1 MRTRQSKCLHNHNNG
16 TMRQKYLYYIG
27 YVMLAALTLFF
38 CWLFCLRWG
47 VFGAKV
53 DWISQHSVIP
63 DYFRKQFYATGKLFP
78 EFAMNLGGGQ
88 NIYNYSYYGLYS
100 PLFLVSYALP
110 FVKMSTY
117 VIVME
122 IVCLMASVLLLYLWL
137 CRKGFG
143 GAVSF
148 MTAVVFLLTGPM
160 ICQSYSQIMFVNY
173 MPFLILALLGVD
185 RYFEKSRSG
194 LLAVSTFLMIMTS
207 FYFSIGGMLAL
218 VIYGIHCYGRKL
230 EKQGTKATVK
240 GFLCEGVRFLV
251 PMFIAVLMS
260 GVLLVPTALALIGRS
275 SGESSGGSATA
286 ESLSALL
293 ASGNVTKILKGLFFP
308 KIRLSGVF
316 YSPYGLGFGTL
327 MLTVLIATMFRR
339 KWSDCIM
346 AWLVAIVAGVP
357 IFVYILN
364 GGLYLRDKALIPLI
378 PIFGYMLAMYLK
390 RMGQKSFSWFGCI
403 PYVVTMWLIYIGRNQ
418 ENVEHLWPL
427 LMIESQIMF
436 GCYLAAGMI
445 KEICQNSKRINQ
457 SATCTKTKDRD
468 GNIANCMKIW
478 GSRAATLLLAGSMA
492 VFLAVFDNQ
501 YAEEK
506 QEMLDPTFYEQVT
519 DQKIGDAVQK
529 ATDEAKKDGGF
540 YRTVQ
545 LGNDDENAANLN
557 RVWNIDQNISSI
569 YSSSYNK
576 AYQNFRKDTFGLEQP
591 YRNFLMQSEESN
603 PIYERFMGE
612 KYIVTKSEMTGCRLL
627 EKSGE
632 WNIYENENAAP
643 VIYGT
648 SRLMSEKE
656 YKKLEYPYNQTT
668 LLKKAVVP
676 ENTVRQTDNGQQTDD
691 TVKQT
696 DNGQQSGGADNVD
709 CLHNV
714 ALRFGENS
722 CISEVDGGYHIS
734 ARKDTKV
741 KAEIVSQIDVNSA
754 NTKNDGENTNVE
766 NEAKTASGNKVLL
779 LRFKVRNLK
788 PEKDL
793 TIWVNGDRNKLSA
806 KQRVYYNNNTTFTY
820 AVALDSDENQVEVT
834 FSKGKYNLSD
844 MEAYIETMPGTELY
858 ESEFLQNNTKTK
870 GNVIAGNLTM
880 QKDGYLITSIPYDSG
895 FKIQIDGKAV
905 KSEKVNTAFLGCKMK
920 AGEHDIVITYHAPGL
935 AAGKMMSLAGVLGF
949 LVLFLSEQRES
960 HKKIRQNL

>member
-1 MRTRQSKCLHNHNNG
+1 MKTRQSRYLHNTG
-16 TMRQKYLYYIG
+16 YII
-27 YVMLAALTLFF
+27 LAALTLFF

-78 EFAMNLGGGQ
+78 EFARNLGSGQ

-100 PLFLVSYALP
+100 PLFLLSYALP

-137 CRKGFG
+137 CRRGFG
-143 GAVSF
+143 GAISF

-173 MPFLILALLGVD
+173 MPFLVLALLGVD
-185 RYFEKSRSG
+185 RYFEKGRSG

-251 PMFIAVLMS
+251 PMFLAVLMS

-275 SGESSGGSATA
+275 SGESSGGSATV

-308 KIRLSGVF
+308 QIRLTGVF

-327 MLTVLIATMFRR
+327 MLTVLISTMFRR
-339 KWSDCIM
+339 KWSDCVV

-357 IFVYILN
+357 VFVYILN

-378 PIFGYMLAMYLK
+378 PLFCYMLAMYLK
-390 RMGQKSFSWFGCI
+390 RIGQKEFSWTGCV
-403 PYVVTMWLIYIGRNQ
+403 PYVVTMLLIYIGRNQ
-418 ENVEHLWPL
+418 EGVEHLWPL

-436 GCYLAAGMI
+436 GCYLAVGMI
-445 KEICQNSKRINQ
+445 KEMS
-457 SATCTKTKDRD
+457 
-468 GNIANCMKIW
+468 GNITKRMKVW
-478 GSRAATLLLAGSMA
+478 GSRATALLLAGSMA

-506 QEMLDPTFYEQVT
+506 QEMLDTTFYEQVT
-519 DQKIGDAVQK
+519 DSKIGDAVQK

-540 YRTVQ
+540 YRTIQ

-612 KYIVTKSEMTGCRLL
+612 KYIVTKSKMKGCRLL
-627 EKSGE
+627 GTSGE

-648 SRLMSEKE
+648 SQLMSEKE
-656 YKKLEYPYNQTT
+656 YKKLEYPYNQIT
-668 LLKKAVVP
+668 LLKKAVAP
-676 ENTVRQTDNGQQTDD
+676 ESAAKLMDDGQQTDDTVNQTDNGQQTGN
-691 TVKQT
+691 T
-696 DNGQQSGGADNVD
+696 DNVD

-722 CISEVDGGYHIS
+722 CISEADGGYHIS

-741 KAEIVSQIDVNSA
+741 KAEIMNE
-754 NTKNDGENTNVE
+754 TKTD
-766 NEAKTASGNKVLL
+766 SGNRVLM

-788 PEKDL
+788 PSKDL

-820 AVALDSDENQVEVT
+820 AVALDGDENQVEVT

-844 MEAYIETMPGTELY
+844 VEAYIGTLPGTELY
-858 ESEFLQNNTKTK
+858 ESEFLQNDTKTK
-870 GNVIAGNLTM
+870 GNVIAGKLTM

-895 FKIQIDGKAV
+895 FQIQIDGKNV

-935 AAGKMMSLAGVLGF
+935 AAGKVMSLVGILGF
-949 LVLFLSEQRES
+949 LILSVSEHRELR
-960 HKKIRQNL
+960 KKIRQNM

>member
-1 MRTRQSKCLHNHNNG
+1 MKTRQSRHQHN
-16 TMRQKYLYYIG
+16 IG
-27 YVMLAALTLFF
+27 YVLLAALTLFF

-100 PLFLVSYALP
+100 PLFLLSYALP

-143 GAVSF
+143 GAISF

-185 RYFEKSRSG
+185 RYFEKGRSG
-194 LLAVSTFLMIMTS
+194 LLAVGTFLMIMTS

-218 VIYGIHCYGRKL
+218 VIYGIHCYGRNL
-230 EKQGTKATVK
+230 EEKNERVTVK
-240 GFLCEGVRFLV
+240 GFLGEGVRFLLPV
-251 PMFIAVLMS
+251 IIAILAS

-275 SGESSGGSATA
+275 SGETSGSSATA
-286 ESLSALL
+286 ESLSVLL
-293 ASGNVTKILKGLFFP
+293 ASGNVKKILKGLFFP
-308 KIRLSGVF
+308 QIRLTGVF

-327 MLTVLIATMFRR
+327 MLTVLVATMFRR
-339 KWSDCIM
+339 KWSDCVM

-357 IFVYILN
+357 VFVYILN

-378 PIFGYMLAMYLK
+378 PLFGYMLAMYLK
-390 RMGQKSFSWFGCI
+390 RMGQKEFSWSGCV
-403 PYVVTMWLIYIGRNQ
+403 PYVATMLLIYIERNQ
-418 ENVEHLWPL
+418 EGVEHLWRL

-445 KEICQNSKRINQ
+445 KEICQNR
-457 SATCTKTKDRD
+457 
-468 GNIANCMKIW
+468 NITTRMKIW
-478 GSRAATLLLAGSMA
+478 GGRATALLLAGSMA

-506 QEMLDPTFYEQVT
+506 QEMLDTTFYEQVT
-519 DQKIGDAVQK
+519 DSKIGDAVQK
-529 ATDEAKKDGGF
+529 ATREAKKDGGF
-540 YRTVQ
+540 YRTAQ

-612 KYIVTKSEMTGCRLL
+612 KYIVTKSEMKDCNLL

-643 VIYGT
+643 IIYGT
-648 SRLMSEKE
+648 SQLMGEKE
-656 YKKLEYPYNQTT
+656 YKKLEYPYNQIT

-676 ENTVRQTDNGQQTDD
+676 ESAAENNMETVDY
-691 TVKQT
+691 
-696 DNGQQSGGADNVD
+696 
-709 CLHNV
+709 LHNV
-714 ALRFGENS
+714 ALQFGKNS
-722 CISEVDGGYHIS
+722 CISEADGGYHIS
-734 ARKDTKV
+734 AKKDTKV
-741 KAEIVSQIDVNSA
+741 KAEIVNE
-754 NTKNDGENTNVE
+754 TKTD
-766 NEAKTASGNKVLL
+766 AGNRVLL
-779 LRFKVRNLK
+779 LRFKVKNLR
-788 PEKDL
+788 PSKDL
-793 TIWVNGDRNKLSA
+793 TIWINGDRNKLSA

-820 AVALDSDENQVEVT
+820 AVALDSDENQIDVT
-834 FSKGKYNLSD
+834 FSKGKYDLSD
-844 MEAYIETMPGTELY
+844 VEAYVETLPGTDLY
-858 ESEFLQNNTKTK
+858 ESEFQKNDTKTK

-895 FKIQIDGKAV
+895 FKIQVDGKNV

-920 AGEHDIVITYHAPGL
+920 AGEHDVSITYHAPGL
-935 AAGKMMSLAGVLGF
+935 AAGKMMSLVGIIGF
-949 LVLFLSEQRES
+949 LILEFVERR
-960 HKKIRQNL
+960 KVK